1 MNKAEFLFEIYKYLK
16 VWSFDVWVW
25 LRSSSRHSKDDTA
38 RILLK
43 LLSGVFN
50 LKEMHTTRVVLIF
63 SQSWSSHGLEVKS
76 SFRQGGRNLK
86 VVNQSLSIITSI
98 LSFGILKLSCK
109 VVKNTETRI

>member
-25 LRSSSRHSKDDTA
+25 FVLQVGIAKTWA

-50 LKEMHTTRVVLIF
+50 LKETHIISFLSLGEAMVLKFLLQMI
-63 SQSWSSHGLEVKS
+63 
-76 SFRQGGRNLK
+76 RDGRPR
-86 VVNQSLSIITSI
+86 S
-98 LSFGILKLSCK
+98 
-109 VVKNTETRI
+109 

>member
-25 LRSSSRHSKDDTA
+25 FVLQVGIAKTRA

-50 LKEMHTTRVVLIF
+50 LKETHTTRVVLIF
-63 SQSWSSHGLEVKS
+63 SQSWSSHGLEVSATDDPRWAATKLTIKVCR
-76 SFRQGGRNLK
+76 FRA
-86 VVNQSLSIITSI
+86 
-98 LSFGILKLSCK
+98 
-109 VVKNTETRI
+109 

>member
-25 LRSSSRHSKDDTA
+25 FVLQVGIAKTRA

-50 LKEMHTTRVVLIF
+50 LKETH
-63 SQSWSSHGLEVKS
+63 
-76 SFRQGGRNLK
+76 
-86 VVNQSLSIITSI
+86 ITSF
-98 LSFGILKLSCK
+98 LSLGIAMVLKFLLQMIGDGRPRS
-109 VVKNTETRI
+109 